1 MNVSAIISEY
11 NPFHNGHAYHIK
23 KTRDFGATHIIAI
36 MSGNFVQRGDF
47 AIISKLERTKMAL
60 LSGVDLV
67 IELPVIWAISSAEF
81 FANAAV
87 KIANSLGCVDTLS
100 FGSECN
106 NIELLKKL
114 SIILERKEIKSLIL
128 EELKKGVSFPKAREN
143 VIKHIYGD
151 ELSDILRYPNNILAI
166 EYIKSLNKI
175 NSNINPL
182 TIKRTG
188 SGHDKKLIK
197 DSISSASYI
206 RELIYNNKKY
216 SGLMPKSA
224 AEIIQKNIQDFKAPA
239 NIHSVE
245 TAILS
250 KLRTM
255 NIKDLSNICDVS
267 EGLENRI
274 YRSIKNATSLDELY
288 SLVKTKR
295 YPLSRIR
302 RIILNAFLGITKQDI
317 SSDIPYIRIL
327 GFNENG
333 KQLLKAIKEHSKL
346 PIITKGADIL
356 NLDKSAQHIFRL
368 EQMSTDLYNLATPRI
383 QKCGLDISQKIVIIN
398 S

>member
-1 MNVSAIISEY
+1 MNVSAIVCEY

-47 AIISKLERTKMAL
+47 AILPKLERAKMAL
-60 LSGVDLV
+60 LSGIDLV

-87 KIANSLGCVDTLS
+87 KIADSLGLVDTLC

-106 NIELLKKL
+106 NIELLKKV
-114 SIILERKEIKSLIL
+114 STILEKKEIKSLIL
-128 EELKKGVSFPKAREN
+128 QELKNGVNFPKAREN
-143 VIKHIYGD
+143 VIRHIYGN
-151 ELSDILRYPNNILAI
+151 ELSDILSSPNNILAI

-175 NSNINPL
+175 NSSILPL
-182 TIKRTG
+182 TIKRIC
-188 SGHDKKLIK
+188 SGHDKKTIK
-197 DSISSASYI
+197 NAISSASHI
-206 RELIYNNKKY
+206 RDLIYNNKKY
-216 SGLMPKSA
+216 SGLMPESA
-224 AEIIQKNIQDFKAPA
+224 VEIVKKNIQELKAPA
-239 NIHSVE
+239 NIYFVE

-255 NIKDLSNICDVS
+255 NLKELSNICDIS

-274 YRSIKNATSLDELY
+274 YKSIKNATSLDELF
-288 SLVKTKR
+288 SLIKTKR

-302 RIILNAFLGITKQDI
+302 RIILNAFLGITKRDLN
-317 SSDIPYIRIL
+317 SNIPYIRIL

-333 KQLLKAIKEHSKL
+333 KQLLKAIKENSNL
-346 PIITKGADIL
+346 PIITKGSDIL
-356 NLDKSAQHIFRL
+356 NLNESAKHIFAL
-368 EQMSTDLYNLATPRI
+368 EQISTDLYNLATPRI
-383 QKCGLDISQKIVIIN
+383 QKCGLDVSQKIITIK
-398 S
+398 

>member
-11 NPFHNGHAYHIK
+11 NPFHNGHLYHIK
-23 KTRDFGATHIIAI
+23 KTRDFGTTHIIAI

-60 LSGVDLV
+60 LSGIDLV

-114 SIILERKEIKSLIL
+114 STTLEKKETKSLIL

-143 VIKHIYGD
+143 VIKHIYGT
-151 ELSDILRYPNNILAI
+151 ELSDILRSPNNILAI

-197 DSISSASYI
+197 DSISSASHI
-206 RELIYNNKKY
+206 RDLIHENKEY
-216 SGLMPKSA
+216 SGLMPKLA
-224 AEIIQKNIQDFKAPA
+224 AEIIQKNIQEFKAPS
-239 NIHSVE
+239 NIYSVE

-288 SLVKTKR
+288 SLIKTKR

-317 SSDIPYIRIL
+317 SSDVPYIRIL

-333 KQLLKAIKEHSKL
+333 KQLLKSIKEHSKL